1 VPQALFPTERAEK
14 PGEFNRLESCRRKS
28 DEGDCRLPTTPRN
41 LSVREA
47 PHPMANFTR
56 RNPVNL
62 MRYMN
67 RTAAS
72 SVAVTAT
79 LAACASHP
87 VYHDE
92 TFAAETPFSTKVR
105 GSGEVVCWSV
115 KRAFLTQGY
124 MLDRSSDAVI
134 LTGSKD
140 LQTDDDTNETLRL
153 QATCVDNRDG
163 TSSVFASASHEVSK
177 VQNVKQSVSAGV
189 GIATV
194 TVPAGSEKVL
204 RPISRATIKDPMFYE
219 RFYALVQSFADQEKR
234 APDQEKRAR

>member
-1 VPQALFPTERAEK
+1 MAPENRAW
-14 PGEFNRLESCRRKS
+14 LQ
-28 DEGDCRLPTTPRN
+28 
-41 LSVREA
+41 LSVC
-47 PHPMANFTR
+47 
-56 RNPVNL
+56 
-62 MRYMN
+62 
-67 RTAAS
+67 S
-72 SVAVTAT
+72 
-79 LAACASHP
+79 LAAAILLAGCASKKP
-87 VYHDE
+87 AYRDE
-92 TFAAETPFSTKVR
+92 AFKPDTQFSRKIE

-163 TSSVFASASHEVSK
+163 TSTVFASGSHEVSK

-219 RFYALVQSFADQEKR
+219 RFYALVQSFAE
-234 APDQEKRAR
+234 QEKRAR